1 MKFALTRENFF
12 KNPRLFSGFQGPCL
26 HGLLHRCSRTADKLL
41 EAFVLRAARPP
52 PSAPAATSVPWQML
66 TQLRALWHST
76 TPESYTLRERRH
88 TLLHVRW
95 PRDAGPGRHQPPE
108 PEAGAPVA
116 APGGVD
122 HRVGCTEPAGGWR
135 PLCFFTHGPELAG
148 RGPWVQMLFQSSR
161 SSD

>member
-26 HGLLHRCSRTADKLL
+26 HGLLHRCSCMADELL

-76 TPESYTLRERRH
+76 TPESYTLAPSIASGRDGTHFSTSAGLVTRVPAAISLQSLKPESRW
-88 TLLHVRW
+88 LLR
-95 PRDAGPGRHQPPE
+95 
-108 PEAGAPVA
+108 VA
-116 APGGVD
+116 WTTAWAAQNQLEGG
-122 HRVGCTEPAGGWR
+122 G
-135 PLCFFTHGPELAG
+135 LCDFTHGPELAS
-148 RGPWVQMLFQSSR
+148 RGP
-161 SSD
+161 